1 MSGRSLLPKFARL
14 LKEVRKESGLTV
26 RQLAR
31 VQGFAHSH
39 VVRTTS
45 AEHQPRWPRVRGYL
59 DGCGVGGDVLYAW
72 WELWCTVRS
81 VEQELRRN
89 HPPGEDR
96 RWYWDMVERDW
107 QNGLRAIS
115 KPDPLLAA
123 LASVTALDE
132 LGAVIYALVTRAGL
146 DSIRKVEAL
155 TDIPRTT
162 LNHWFN
168 GTREPDPERLQ
179 LLVTRLEATDA
190 ERREFAHALGR
201 IAYVACPE
209 RTRQSRPCVL
219 HGSHRGVHR
228 ASNGEEWLE
237 EGVLDGL
244 RGPRQWI
251 AENHSPSAGPHW

>member
-1 MSGRSLLPKFARL
+1 MSGESLLPKFARL
-14 LKEVRKESGLTV
+14 LKKVREESGLTV

-45 AEHQPRWPRVRGYL
+45 TVNLPRWPRVRGYL

-89 HPPGEDR
+89 HPAGKDR
-96 RWYWDMVERDW
+96 AWFWEMVERDW
-107 QNGLRAIS
+107 QSGLQAIS

-123 LASVTALDE
+123 LRSVTAPDDLA
-132 LGAVIYALVTRAGL
+132 AVISALVTRAGL

-179 LLVTRLEATDA
+179 LLVTRLDATDA
-190 ERREFAHALGR
+190 ERREFAQALGR

-219 HGSHRGVHR
+219 HGSHRGMHR
-228 ASNGEEWLE
+228 AANGEEWLE
-237 EGVLDGL
+237 DGVLDGI
-244 RGPRQWI
+244 RGPKQWVT
-251 AENHSPSAGPHW
+251 EHLGQSAGPHW